1 LCGADKWTSVSP
13 WEEAVA
19 AAGGVGLRRVAEMA
33 AMRETAIAEY
43 RALRGRP
50 MVRRCMLN
58 L

>member
-1 LCGADKWTSVSP
+1 
-13 WEEAVA
+13 VA